1 MKFWKNRKVFIT
13 GHTGFKGSWLSLW
26 LNYLGADVTGY
37 ALEAPTNPSMFDVC
51 DIGKDVN
58 SIIADIRNINRLK
71 TALRKEKPEIVIH
84 MAAQPL
90 VRESYR
96 YPLETYSTNVMGTVN
111 ILEAVRSTDC
121 VHSFINVTTD
131 KVYENEER
139 QKGYVE
145 DEPLGGYDPYSSSKA
160 CSEIVTQAYRRS
172 YFNPAKYK
180 SDNVTVATARA
191 GNVIGGGDWA
201 EDRLIPDFVRAILAK
216 KEIKIRN
223 PKAVRPWQ
231 HVLEPL
237 AGYSLLAEKLY
248 KHGPKFASAWNFGPD
263 RKEAKTVEYIVKAL
277 CEKWEGSSYSIDA
290 TVHPHE
296 AGYLYLDITK
306 AKKLLGWKPK
316 WPLDTAL
323 DKVVEWTIEYKDG
336 ADMKNVSL
344 NQIKEYMKAK

>member
-1 MKFWKNRKVFIT
+1 
-13 GHTGFKGSWLSLW
+13 
-26 LNYLGADVTGY
+26 
-37 ALEAPTNPSMFDVC
+37 
-51 DIGKDVN
+51 
-58 SIIADIRNINRLK
+58 
-71 TALRKEKPEIVIH
+71 
-84 MAAQPL
+84 
-90 VRESYR
+90 
-96 YPLETYSTNVMGTVN
+96 
-111 ILEAVRSTDC
+111 
-121 VHSFINVTTD
+121 VTTD

-139 QKGYVE
+139 QKGYSE

-180 SDNVTVATARA
+180 SHNVAVAAARA

-201 EDRLIPDFVRAILAK
+201 EDRLVPDFVRAILAK

-231 HVLEPL
+231 HVIEPL
-237 AGYSLLAEKLY
+237 AGYILLAEKLY
-248 KHGPKFASAWNFGPD
+248 KHGPKFASAWNFGPG
-263 RKEAKTVEYIVKAL
+263 RKEAKTVEYIVAAL

-290 TVHPHE
+290 AAHPHE

-323 DKVVEWTIEYKDG
+323 DKVVEWTKEYKNG

-344 NQIKEYMKAK
+344 NQIKEYMNAK

>member
-1 MKFWKNRKVFIT
+1 
-13 GHTGFKGSWLSLW
+13 
-26 LNYLGADVTGY
+26 
-37 ALEAPTNPSMFDVC
+37 
-51 DIGKDVN
+51 
-58 SIIADIRNINRLK
+58 
-71 TALRKEKPEIVIH
+71 
-84 MAAQPL
+84 
-90 VRESYR
+90 
-96 YPLETYSTNVMGTVN
+96 MGTVN
-111 ILEAVRSTDC
+111 ILETVRSTDC
-121 VHSFINVTTD
+121 VRSFINVTTD

-139 QKGYVE
+139 QKGYSE

-180 SDNVTVATARA
+180 SHNVAVAAARA

-201 EDRLIPDFVRAILAK
+201 RDRLVPDFVRAILAK

-237 AGYSLLAEKLY
+237 AGYILLAEKLY
-248 KHGPKFASAWNFGPD
+248 KYGPKFSSAWNFGPD
-263 RKEAKTVEYIVKAL
+263 RKEAKTVEYIVEAL

-290 TVHPHE
+290 AAHPHE

-323 DKVVEWTIEYKDG
+323 DKVVEWTKEYKNG
-336 ADMKNVSL
+336 TDMKNVSL
-344 NQIKEYMKAK
+344 NQIKEYMNAK